1 MGGMPLLLI
10 QNINLCWSKNE
21 RGTDHAKVRR
31 QFPQAYLLEKNMP
44 VGNVVVHCL
53 HFRQSGE
60 NLIDPILENGRYRV
74 ELYSSVEEV
83 NLANLSIVP
92 CSCGF
97 EVSFY
102 YDERRSGRPFRRGHN
117 KDYNNPQSPLYRKD
131 CLNETAFVLK
141 PYQYGRILWN
151 ERTIDWDTGEWY
163 YYIRIY
169 NILFLPDGIS
179 RADIFVA
186 DKPDFIYK
194 QMAAL

>member
-1 MGGMPLLLI
+1 MLLI

-21 RGTDHAKVRR
+21 RGTDYAEVRR
-31 QFPQAYLLEKNMP
+31 QFPPAYPLEKNMP
-44 VGNVVVHCL
+44 MGNVVVHYL
-53 HFRQSGE
+53 HFLQSGE
-60 NLIDPILENGRYRV
+60 RCIDSILENRDYRV
-74 ELYSSVEEV
+74 QRYCSVEEV

-92 CSCGF
+92 CPCGF

-141 PYQYGRILWN
+141 PNQYGRILWN

-163 YYIRIY
+163 YYVRTY

-186 DKPDFIYK
+186 DEPDFVYR
-194 QMAAL
+194 QMVVLI